1 MEDKRNGL
9 SSVGAGAAA
18 AAAFSLGLVARES
31 GRFLV
36 VVLSMRL
43 IWRYFEGLQGGEG
56 QNALLYM

>member
-18 AAAFSLGLVARES
+18 AAAFSLGLVGRES

-36 VVLSMRL
+36 
-43 IWRYFEGLQGGEG
+43 I
-56 QNALLYM
+56 LLFDASDLEIF